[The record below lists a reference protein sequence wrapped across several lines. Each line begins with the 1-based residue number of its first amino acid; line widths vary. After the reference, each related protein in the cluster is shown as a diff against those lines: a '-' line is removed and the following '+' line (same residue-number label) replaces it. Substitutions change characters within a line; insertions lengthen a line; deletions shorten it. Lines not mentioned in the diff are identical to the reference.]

1 MKYIRTK
8 DGRIIDLER
17 FINEEKDTPYYKDF
31 EFEEISKD
39 GQLKWTAIGTE
50 KNSIKDQIGRRCH
63 FSATLNNEVIKQAD
77 TIEELFDRFVIVF
90 THSNNEFC
98 YRNDFFK
105 IGDALYFIDLYK
117 SRCKILNTYGAI
129 WTDKGLIYV
138 AKMKGILPN
147 GEIDWE
153 LL

>member
-8 DGRIIDLER
+8 DGIVDLEK

-39 GQLKWTAIGTE
+39 GKLKWTAIGTE
-50 KNSIKDQIGRRCH
+50 KCSIKNQIGRRCH
-63 FSATLNNEVIKQAD
+63 FYATLNSEVINQAD
-77 TIEELFDRFVIVF
+77 TIEELCDEFV
-90 THSNNEFC
+90 SNNKLLEPK
-98 YRNDFFK
+98 YVYTNETLIQSWRNRFEDELVVK
-105 IGDALYFIDLYK
+105 GNKDIK
-117 SRCKILNTYGAI
+117 GAI

-138 AKMKGILPN
+138 AKMNNKGEL
-147 GEIDWE
+147 E